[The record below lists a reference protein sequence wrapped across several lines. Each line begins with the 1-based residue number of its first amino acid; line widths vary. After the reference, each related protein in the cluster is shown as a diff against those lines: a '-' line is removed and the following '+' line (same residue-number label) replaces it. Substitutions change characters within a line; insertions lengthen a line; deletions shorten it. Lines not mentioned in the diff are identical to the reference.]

1 MIRIAI
7 IDDEQDA
14 RQMLRTIIET
24 MCPDVEICGEADS
37 VESAYVLIRKTNPN
51 GILLDISMD
60 DGTGFDLLS
69 KFPNP
74 GFQVIFTTAHDE
86 FALKAF
92 RFHALDYLLKPIN
105 PVELTQS
112 IDRIKPDTEDNFQTR
127 ISNLL
132 ESNRT
137 KKFDTLTLTSQEGMI
152 FLKLDQITHLE
163 SDASYTTFYL
173 VNEERHLVAK
183 PMKEFENILPEQD
196 FFKLHQS
203 YIINLNYVRKILRED
218 GGYAQLEGGTK
229 VPIARRRKNDFLSLI
244 KKRFSM

>member
-37 VESAYVLIRKTNPN
+37 VESAYVLIRRTNPD
-51 GILLDISMD
+51 GILLDISMG
-60 DGTGFDLLS
+60 DGTGFDLLE
-69 KFPNP
+69 KFPSP
-74 GFQVIFTTAHDE
+74 DFQVIFTTAHDE
-86 FALKAF
+86 FALRAF

-105 PVELTQS
+105 PIELSQS
-112 IDRIKPDTEDNFQTR
+112 IDRIKPETDDHFQTR

-132 ESNRT
+132 ESTQT
-137 KKFDTLTLTSQEGMI
+137 KKFETLTLTSQEGMI

-163 SDASYTTFYL
+163 SDASYTTFHL
-173 VNEERHLVAK
+173 INKERHLVVK
-183 PMKEFENILPEQD
+183 PMKEFENILPEED

-203 YIINLNYVRKILRED
+203 YIINLNYVKKILRED
-218 GGYAQLEGGTK
+218 GGYALLEGDSK
-229 VPIARRRKNDFLSLI
+229 IPIARRRKNDFLDLL
-244 KKRFSM
+244 KKRFPM